1 MSSDEAEADK
11 PLQVAPALAATED
24 GPFVLRTLMDGVPL
38 ATEAMPDG
46 VKINCVEFYDNNL
59 YIGTSAGQLLHFV
72 HIPAD
77 SSDASS
83 SPSFIMASRLE
94 PDYSEPANA
103 APGARPG
110 VQQILLLPKVSKA
123 CVLCNWTVT
132 FYMLPEF
139 SRALGTL
146 QVKNCNWIGGID
158 LNESRDPDE
167 SGYDGKQGATL
178 MMSLNRRIQ
187 IVRILDEA
195 KLVRNIDFAGST
207 VSVRRD
213 SIACVADN
221 RSYALLDID
230 HQLKIPLMPI
240 FSLDDSVS
248 SGDMGRS
255 QAIGGSSGEGL
266 VRSNSSAHKKPQAPA
281 NAHSRSTSMGASMYS
296 RLSSDT
302 ASGPTTPPPPPSKAT
317 DRENI
322 DTLQLPQDES
332 TSTAGVPQ
340 RSTTPSN
347 GDTSKQKQTGF
358 LKGHIVSPTK
368 EEFLLVI
375 GTSPVDPGIGMFVNL
390 DGDPT
395 RPTIKFDRYPKQIV
409 VDNGQPPENLS
420 QSMSPFVM
428 EEDPYVIA
436 SMSRD
441 FGDGPHYGLE
451 IQRTDAGSQAVPEKQ
466 WLEPPIVHDSHT
478 LVGVKTLLDGG
489 QVTFPEIVEKLGQK
503 RFFPF
508 EQRKKGETVFSLR
521 DLSFKDPEPQDAP
534 TPEEEE
540 APNNWEEKRVRDERD
555 FVQRLANGASSIA
568 VWSGNHIWW
577 AIRNPLL
584 LRLEAEL
591 HSNAALDTE
600 TKQQSSQRSAFALV
614 ESFKNREARSEL
626 EFLTFNYLRQRAG
639 LVLLF
644 ELLNSGQDPELPFS
658 DSDIK
663 NLEEILVE
671 SVLDPRVVLS
681 LIPGVCNEIIES
693 KMGIWVFGGVRE
705 AATHYLANEPMPDK
719 EGKPVPAIEH
729 LSAQVLHF
737 LRRFLVAWRR
747 RKGFGSVAG
756 EKEVFQTVDSALL
769 LVLLEIDQHSPVGL
783 AKSSRSPRA
792 ELYEV
797 VDKGIDCFDRAVEML
812 EAYNRLF
819 VLSRL
824 YQSRKMSREVL
835 ATWRR
840 IIEGE
845 VDEGGEL
852 MDGEQ
857 RVRDYLSKVS
867 NLDLVCEYGL
877 WLANRNP
884 TLGIEVFAE
893 EKRAKNGV
901 VGPRFE
907 STDVVSMLKE
917 KAPGAVKAYLEHMVF
932 TKGHSLYINDLISYF
947 LDSVVGHL
955 QDSEENREALA
966 NTYTA
971 YRALRPPKPSYGR
984 FLADNLVQDGDEAW
998 RNRLRLL
1005 QLLSTARGYD
1015 AEAIHRR
1022 IAELPGDLLVPETI
1036 ILAGKAKQHS
1046 EAIRLLVHSL
1056 GDYDTAVT
1064 YCVRGGRSI
1073 YGSPSRYSALQQT
1086 LMSPSSHNFPTPDA
1100 VDDEDEFEDSEALFN
1115 KQKSLFLILL
1125 GEFLV
1130 LENTTHRVEQT
1141 SALLER
1147 YGPWFELKQ
1156 VLDKVPDSW
1165 ALEPLGPFIIGALRR
1180 MVKERHQAMV
1190 QKALHAARSL
1200 KISEEL
1206 IEARARAG
1214 PIVEDGKEGA
1224 RMA

>member
-1 MSSDEAEADK
+1 MSGDEVDAEK
-11 PLQVAPALAATED
+11 PLPVAPISATSED
-24 GPFVLRTLMDGVPL
+24 GPFVLRTLMDEVPL
-38 ATEAMPDG
+38 ATEGMSDG
-46 VKINCVEFYDNNL
+46 IKINCIEFY
-59 YIGTSAGQLLHFV
+59 GQLLHFV

-83 SPSFIMASRLE
+83 SSSFIMASRLE
-94 PDYSEPANA
+94 PDYAESTNS
-103 APGARPG
+103 APGSRPG
-110 VQQILLLPKVSKA
+110 VQQILLLPKVGKA

-146 QVKNCNWIGGID
+146 QVKNCNWIGGVD
-158 LNESRDPDE
+158 LNESRDPDDY
-167 SGYDGKQGATL
+167 GYDGKPGVTL
-178 MMSLNRRIQ
+178 MMSLNKRIQ

-207 VSVRRD
+207 MSIRRD

-240 FSLDDSVS
+240 FSLDDTIS
-248 SGDMGRS
+248 SGDMGRT
-255 QAIGGSSGEGL
+255 QAIGGNSSEGL
-266 VRSNSSAHKKPQAPA
+266 EHELGRIDIFQNQLRYNIRFYHTATTATATK
-281 NAHSRSTSMGASMYS
+281 NSRSRELKHSTV
-296 RLSSDT
+296 
-302 ASGPTTPPPPPSKAT
+302 TTRWA
-317 DRENI
+317 
-322 DTLQLPQDES
+322 
-332 TSTAGVPQ
+332 
-340 RSTTPSN
+340 
-347 GDTSKQKQTGF
+347 F
-358 LKGHIVSPTK
+358 LCCKHSA
-368 EEFLLVI
+368 
-375 GTSPVDPGIGMFVNL
+375 
-390 DGDPT
+390 T
-395 RPTIKFDRYPKQIV
+395 RP
-409 VDNGQPPENLS
+409 G
-420 QSMSPFVM
+420 
-428 EEDPYVIA
+428 
-436 SMSRD
+436 
-441 FGDGPHYGLE
+441 
-451 IQRTDAGSQAVPEKQ
+451 
-466 WLEPPIVHDSHT
+466 
-478 LVGVKTLLDGG
+478 
-489 QVTFPEIVEKLGQK
+489 
-503 RFFPF
+503 
-508 EQRKKGETVFSLR
+508 
-521 DLSFKDPEPQDAP
+521 
-534 TPEEEE
+534 
-540 APNNWEEKRVRDERD
+540 
-555 FVQRLANGASSIA
+555 
-568 VWSGNHIWW
+568 
-577 AIRNPLL
+577 
-584 LRLEAEL
+584 
-591 HSNAALDTE
+591 
-600 TKQQSSQRSAFALV
+600 FALM

-644 ELLNSGQDPELPFS
+644 ELLGAEQNPDLCFS
-658 DSDIK
+658 DAEIK
-663 NLEEILVE
+663 SLEEILVE

-705 AATHYLANEPMPDK
+705 AVIHYLSNQPVPMHQ
-719 EGKPVPAIEH
+719 GKPVPAIEH
-729 LSAQVLHF
+729 LSSQVLHF

-756 EKEVFQTVDSALL
+756 EKEVFQTVDAALL

-824 YQSRKMSREVL
+824 YQSRKMAREVL
-835 ATWRR
+835 ATWKR
-840 IIEGE
+840 IVEGE

-857 RVRDYLSKVS
+857 RVRDYLSKVG
-867 NLDLVCEYGL
+867 NLDLVREYGL

-884 TLGIEVFAE
+884 ALGVEVFAE
-893 EKRAKNGV
+893 EKRAKNGI

-907 STDVVSMLKE
+907 PTDVVHMLKA

-947 LDSVVGHL
+947 LDSVFGHL
-955 QDSEENREALA
+955 QASKENREALA
-966 NTYTA
+966 ATYTA
-971 YRALRPPKPSYGR
+971 YRALQPPKPSYGR

-1064 YCVRGGRSI
+1064 YCIRGGRSI

-1086 LMSPSSHNFPTPDA
+1086 LASPTSHNFPMTDSIE
-1100 VDDEDEFEDSEALFN
+1100 DQDEFADSEALFK

-1130 LENTTHRVEQT
+1130 IENSNHRVEQT
-1141 SALLER
+1141 STLLER

-1156 VLDKVPDSW
+1156 VLERVPDSW
-1165 ALEPLGPFIIGALRR
+1165 PLEPLGPFLIGALRR
-1180 MVKERHQAMV
+1180 IVREQHQAMV
-1190 QKALHAARSL
+1190 QKALCAAQSL
-1200 KISEEL
+1200 RISEEL

-1214 PIVEDGKEGA
+1214 PTVKEA
-1224 RMA
+1224 KESDNTT

>member
-1 MSSDEAEADK
+1 MSGDEVDDEK
-11 PLQVAPALAATED
+11 PLPVAPISATSED
-24 GPFVLRTLMDGVPL
+24 GPFILRTLMDEVPL
-38 ATEAMPDG
+38 AIEGMSDG
-46 VKINCVEFYDNNL
+46 IKINCIEFY
-59 YIGTSAGQLLHFV
+59 GQLLHFV

-83 SPSFIMASRLE
+83 SSSFIMASRLE
-94 PDYSEPANA
+94 PDYAESTNS
-103 APGARPG
+103 APGSRPG
-110 VQQILLLPKVSKA
+110 VQQILLLPKVGKA

-146 QVKNCNWIGGID
+146 QVKNCNWIGGVD
-158 LNESRDPDE
+158 LNESRDPDDY
-167 SGYDGKQGATL
+167 GYDGKSGMTL
-178 MMSLNRRIQ
+178 MMSLNKRIQ

-207 VSVRRD
+207 MSIRRD

-240 FSLDDSVS
+240 FSLDDTIS
-248 SGDMGRS
+248 SGDMGRT
-255 QAIGGSSGEGL
+255 QAIGGNSSEGL
-266 VRSNSSAHKKPQAPA
+266 VRSNSSAHKKPQTPP
-281 NAHSRSTSMGASMYS
+281 NVHNRSTSLGASIYS
-296 RLSSDT
+296 RISSN
-302 ASGPTTPPPPPSKAT
+302 TTSDSTTSPPPPPPPKTPDPDNSG
-317 DRENI
+317 
-322 DTLQLPQDES
+322 TLQLPHDGPASAAS
-332 TSTAGVPQ
+332 TPQ
-340 RSTTPSN
+340 RSTTPAN
-347 GDTSKQKQTGF
+347 GNTNTPKQRQSGF

-409 VDNGQPPENLS
+409 VDNGQPPENLL
-420 QSMSPFVM
+420 QSMSPFVV
-428 EEDPYVIA
+428 EEEAYIIA
-436 SMSRD
+436 SISRD
-441 FGDGPHYGLE
+441 FEDGPHYGLE
-451 IQRTDAGSQAVPEKQ
+451 IQRTDAGSQAMPEKQ
-466 WLEPPIVHDSHT
+466 WLEPPIAQDSHA

-489 QVTFPEIVEKLGQK
+489 GVTFPEIVERLGQQ

-508 EQRKKGETVFSLR
+508 GQRKKGETVFSLR
-521 DLSFKDPEPQDAP
+521 NLATDRQSPQETDDQN
-534 TPEEEE
+534 EEG
-540 APNNWEEKRVRDERD
+540 ASNNWEEKRVKDERD
-555 FVQRLANGASSIA
+555 FVQRLANGASRIA

-577 AIRNPLL
+577 AVRNPLL

-591 HSNAALDTE
+591 HLSVTFEMGANQ
-600 TKQQSSQRSAFALV
+600 TKPPINQRPGFALM

-644 ELLNSGQDPELPFS
+644 ELLGAEQNPDLCFS
-658 DSDIK
+658 DAEIK
-663 NLEEILVE
+663 SLEEILVE

-705 AATHYLANEPMPDK
+705 AVIHYLSNQPVPMHQG
-719 EGKPVPAIEH
+719 EPVPAIEH
-729 LSAQVLHF
+729 LSSQVLHF

-756 EKEVFQTVDSALL
+756 EKEVFQTVDAALL

-824 YQSRKMSREVL
+824 YQSRKMAREVL
-835 ATWRR
+835 ATWKR
-840 IIEGE
+840 IVDGE

-857 RVRDYLSKVS
+857 RVRDYLSKVG
-867 NLDLVCEYGL
+867 NLDLVMEYGL

-884 TLGIEVFAE
+884 ALGVEVFAE
-893 EKRAKNGV
+893 EKRAKNGI

-907 STDVVSMLKE
+907 PTEVVHMLKA

-947 LDSVVGHL
+947 LDSVFGHL
-955 QDSEENREALA
+955 QASKENREALA
-966 NTYTA
+966 ATYTA
-971 YRALRPPKPSYGR
+971 YRALQPPKPSYGR

-1064 YCVRGGRSI
+1064 YCIRGGRSI
-1073 YGSPSRYSALQQT
+1073 YGSPSRYSALQQN
-1086 LMSPSSHNFPTPDA
+1086 LASPTSHNFPMTDSIEDQ
-1100 VDDEDEFEDSEALFN
+1100 DDFADSEALFK
-1115 KQKSLFLILL
+1115 KQKSLFLIVL
-1125 GEFLV
+1125 GDFLAI
-1130 LENTTHRVEQT
+1130 ENSNHRVEQT

-1156 VLDKVPDSW
+1156 VLERVPDSW
-1165 ALEPLGPFIIGALRR
+1165 PLEPLGPFLIGALRR
-1180 MVKERHQAMV
+1180 MVREQHQAMV
-1190 QKALHAARSL
+1190 QKALCAAQSL
-1200 KISEEL
+1200 RISEEL

-1214 PIVEDGKEGA
+1214 PTVKEVEGGDNTT
-1224 RMA
+1224 